1 MLRHTTRVDKRVIVK
16 PVNKIINDE
25 IVTVRKDEFPLNVLV
40 VTMQDKVASQDD
52 VRELAAAIYPK
63 ALKAI
68 GKDNYMAGVEIQLE
82 DVIKVLLH
90 KDDSL
95 PAFEKAMHIE
105 NEDDRAAALARARVD
120 LCIECACCSY
130 VCPAHRPVMENNK
143 QAKRFARKYNAAK
156 KEGGK

>member
-1 MLRHTTRVDKRVIVK
+1 MWYNRHSEMEKEMGIMLRHTTRVDKRVIVK

-40 VTMQDKVASQDD
+40 VTMQDKVNSQDD
-52 VRELAAAIYPK
+52 IRELAAAIYPK
-63 ALKAI
+63 AQKAI

-95 PAFEKAMHIE
+95 PAFEKAMLREYVSQIE
-105 NEDDRAAALARARVD
+105 LPNV
-120 LCIECACCSY
+120 I
-130 VCPAHRPVMENNK
+130 N
-143 QAKRFARKYNAAK
+143 
-156 KEGGK
+156 GKNGNSAGKN